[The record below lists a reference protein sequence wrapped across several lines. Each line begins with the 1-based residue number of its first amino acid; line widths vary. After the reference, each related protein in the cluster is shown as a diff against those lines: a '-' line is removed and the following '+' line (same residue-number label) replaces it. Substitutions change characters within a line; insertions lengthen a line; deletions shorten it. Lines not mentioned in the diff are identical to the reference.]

1 LSLDPAFANAPG
13 TMELPAAALTPTGT
27 QLVSTLTR
35 RRRIFSALSLATLIV
50 MGAWLTKILAVNGF
64 GVLGSLMLLAFL
76 VCAPWFIIGFWNSA
90 IGFAILQLVR
100 DPLKVIMPA
109 AVKARGDD
117 PVFVRSA
124 ILMTLRNEN
133 PARAFK
139 RLRTVKAS
147 LDATG
152 FGEMF
157 DYYILSDS
165 SQPDVIE
172 AERTAYGAWM
182 REFADLDRLVYRHR
196 TENTGFKAGNV
207 RNFCERWG
215 KKYEVMVPL
224 DADSLMTG
232 AAIVRLVRIMQAN
245 PRLGIL
251 QSLVVGMP
259 SPSFFA
265 RVFQFGMRHGMRS
278 FTSGSA
284 WWHADCGPFW
294 GHNAAVR
301 VAPFT
306 DYCRL
311 PDLPGKPPFGGH
323 ILSHDQIEAVLMRR
337 AGYEVRVL
345 PEEDGSYEE
354 NPPALPD
361 FARRDTRWCQG
372 NLQYLKL
379 VSLPALFPTS
389 RMQIALAIQMFLV
402 SPAIVLFV
410 IVAAISAASWPPD
423 VAFPKVSA
431 FWFYFMFVLMYLSP
445 KFFGVAEAL
454 LRSPRRYGGVAR
466 ILAGTVVETIFTF
479 LIVPIS
485 MFNQTKF
492 MVALLF
498 GRNAGW
504 DVQERDG
511 YRVPWK
517 VAAQGLWP
525 ATVFG
530 LAVLAFLA
538 FTAPGSIPWFLPF
551 LAGLVL
557 SIPFAVITSSPEVGE
572 AAVQWR
578 LCAIPEEFE
587 TPVEISTLLSPRIS
601 GT

>member
-1 LSLDPAFANAPG
+1 
-13 TMELPAAALTPTGT
+13 
-27 QLVSTLTR
+27 
-35 RRRIFSALSLATLIV
+35 
-50 MGAWLTKILAVNGF
+50 
-64 GVLGSLMLLAFL
+64 MLFTFL

-90 IGFAILQLVR
+90 IGFAVLRLVR
-100 DPLKVIMPA
+100 DPLKVIIPA
-109 AVKARGDD
+109 AVKARSDD
-117 PVFVRSA
+117 PIFVRTA

-133 PARAFK
+133 PGRAFK

-152 FGEMF
+152 FGDTF

-165 SQPDVIE
+165 SKPDVIE
-172 AERTAYGAWM
+172 AERAAYGSWM
-182 REFADLDRLVYRHR
+182 TEFADLERLVYRHR
-196 TENTGFKAGNV
+196 TENTGYKAGNV
-207 RNFCERWG
+207 RDFCERWG
-215 KKYEVMVPL
+215 KKYELMVPL

-301 VAPFT
+301 IGPFT

-361 FARRDTRWCQG
+361 FAQRDTRWCQG

-379 VSLPALFPTS
+379 VRLPALFPTS

-410 IVAAISAASWPPD
+410 IVAAISAALWPANA
-423 VAFPKVSA
+423 VLPKTSVLI
-431 FWFYFMFVLMYLSP
+431 FYLTFILMYLSP
-445 KFFGVAEAL
+445 KLFGVADAL
-454 LRSPRRYGGVAR
+454 LCSPRRYGGVIR
-466 ILAGTVVETIFTF
+466 IFAGTTVETLFTF

-485 MFNQTKF
+485 FFNQTMF
-492 MVALLF
+492 MIALLF

-504 DVQERDG
+504 NAQRRDG
-511 YRVPWK
+511 YSVPWN
-517 VAAQGLWP
+517 VAARGLWP
-525 ATVFG
+525 ATTFG
-530 LAVLAFLA
+530 AAVLVFLG
-538 FTAPGSIPWFLPF
+538 FTAPGAIPWFLPF

-557 SIPFAVITSSPEVGE
+557 SIPFAVVTSSPEVGE

-587 TPVEISTLLSPRIS
+587 IPAEISTLLSPHTS
-601 GT
+601 G